1 MAYKVPFVDL
11 PAMFKLM
18 KGELS
23 EVLEEVI
30 FNRADFIMRSDLREF
45 EHNFAEFMGMKHAIG
60 VNSGTDA
67 LYLSLRA
74 AGVSS
79 GDEVITVAH
88 TFVAT
93 LASIVH
99 CGATP
104 ILIDVGQD
112 FNMNVSQ
119 LESAITNQT
128 KAIIPVHL
136 NGRLCKM
143 DKVMEIANQRNLIV
157 IEDTCQSLGAKFD
170 GQKGGTFGLT
180 GCWSLYPMKIFG
192 GAGDGGILVTND
204 DAVANQIRCLRDH
217 GQDRKTGEIIG
228 YGINSR
234 LDNLQAAILDLKL
247 QYFSGWIDRRREI
260 AETYRLGLKD
270 LPIQLPH
277 YNDERYYDVYQN
289 YVIRSSQRDGL
300 LDHLNT
306 NGIEVLVSW
315 PKPVYSNKSLALDH
329 YKLPETEQICQEV
342 ISLPMNTELADE
354 QIEYVIDTIQNF
366 QFDLKT

>member
-11 PAMFKLM
+11 PTMFKLM
-18 KGELS
+18 KNELS

-45 EHNFAEFMGMKHAIG
+45 EHHFAEFMGMKHAIG

-74 AGVSS
+74 TGISP

-104 ILIDVGQD
+104 ILIDVGKD
-112 FNMNVSQ
+112 FNMNVNQ

-143 DKVMEIANQRNLIV
+143 DEVMEIANQRNLIV
-157 IEDTCQSLGAKFD
+157 IEDTCQSLGANFG

-204 DAVANQIRCLRDH
+204 DEVAHQIRCLRDH
-217 GQDRKTGEIIG
+217 GQDRQTGEIIG

-247 QYFSGWIDRRREI
+247 KYFSGWIDRRREI
-260 AETYRLGLKD
+260 AEMYRLGLKD

-277 YNDERYYDVYQN
+277 YNDDRYYDVYQN
-289 YVIRSSQRDGL
+289 YVIRSSQRDEL
-300 LDHLNT
+300 LTHLNE
-306 NGIEVLVSW
+306 NSIEVLISW
-315 PKPVYSNKSLALDH
+315 PRPVYSNKALALDH
-329 YKLPETEQICQEV
+329 YKLPETEKICQEV
-342 ISLPMNTELADE
+342 ISLPMNTEVTDE
-354 QIEYVIDTIQNF
+354 QIEYVINIIQNF
-366 QFDLKT
+366 QFD